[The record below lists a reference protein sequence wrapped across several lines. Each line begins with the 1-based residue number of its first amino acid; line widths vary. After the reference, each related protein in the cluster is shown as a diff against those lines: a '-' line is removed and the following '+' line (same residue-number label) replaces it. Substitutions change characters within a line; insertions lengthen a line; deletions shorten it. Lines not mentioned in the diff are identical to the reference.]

1 MPFPDIPVAM
11 TLDIGA
17 TLPSG
22 RPGPESRLSGATKRR
37 PPTTLYPGAMPASR
51 PPASD
56 ADESASTG
64 AIWVALGAVYVIWST
79 TFIAIKLVN
88 ETMPPLLATGARFL
102 VAGAVLLP
110 IALAAGDRA
119 NDRPGPA
126 EWKGAA
132 VVALLLMFGGNGGI
146 VWAERTIPSGVAGLA
161 IATVPLW
168 IAAIDRLFLHRRQPP
183 LVVAGLLVG
192 FVGAALL
199 VGGSAFD
206 GVIDLGGLVVALA
219 AAASWAAGSIYQR
232 HATLP
237 RRPFVAAG
245 MEMLVAAGIFWVVG
259 VLTGE
264 LGNLDRSEFSRASL
278 LGLAYLVVVGSWI
291 GFTAYLWLLRVARTS
306 LVATYAYVTPVGAV
320 LLGWLVLDERLTATA
335 IAAGALI
342 VVSVVLIVVGGGSTR
357 DQEPPGDAKERHHD
371 AEPEIVL

>member
-1 MPFPDIPVAM
+1 VTGPAA
-11 TLDIGA
+11 GA
-17 TLPSG
+17 SSG
-22 RPGPESRLSGATKRR
+22 R
-37 PPTTLYPGAMPASR
+37 
-51 PPASD
+51 
-56 ADESASTG
+56 
-64 AIWVALGAVYVIWST
+64 IWTALGAVYVIWST

-88 ETMPPLLATGARFL
+88 ETMPPLVATGVRFF

-110 IALAAGDRA
+110 IALRAGDRRG
-119 NDRPGPA
+119 DRPGAA

-132 VVALLLMFGGNGGI
+132 VVAVLLMFGGNGGI

-168 IAAIDRLFLHRRQPP
+168 IAAIDRVVLHRRQPG
-183 LVVAGLLVG
+183 VVVVGLCVG
-192 FVGAALL
+192 FAGAALL

-206 GVIDLGGLVVALA
+206 GAIDLGGLLVALA

-232 HATLP
+232 HAHLP

-245 MEMLVAAGIFWVVG
+245 MEMVLAAGVFWVAG
-259 VLTGE
+259 ALAGE
-264 LGNLDRSEFSRASL
+264 LSDLRLDGFSRASV
-278 LGLAYLVVVGSWI
+278 LGLAYLVVIGSWI

-320 LLGWLVLDERLTATA
+320 LLGWLLLDERLTATA

-342 VVSVVLIVVGGGSTR
+342 VVSVTLIVSSGGTTARDDGASTN
-357 DQEPPGDAKERHHD
+357 ERSPREENSGGEQGRTHV
-371 AEPEIVL
+371 EPEIVL